1 MRIYL
6 DCCCL
11 QRPLDDQT
19 QPRIKVETEAVL
31 AILASVQAGD
41 VLLLGSEALDYEASR
56 IPNDER
62 RSQVAAILALA
73 NEYVEMTQGVE
84 KLAESLEKEGIFP
97 MDAVHVA
104 LASTAGADFFCTCD
118 GKLLRKKHV
127 LSELECPVVSLLDL
141 AAEVLP

>member
-1 MRIYL
+1 M
-6 DCCCL
+6 
-11 QRPLDDQT
+11 
-19 QPRIKVETEAVL
+19 

-41 VLLLGSEALDYEASR
+41 VSLLGSEALDYEASR

-62 RSQVAAILALA
+62 RSQVAGILALA
-73 NEYVEMTQGVE
+73 NEYVEVTQGVE

-97 MDAVHVA
+97 MDAVHLA
-104 LASTAGADFFCTCD
+104 LASTAVADFFCTCD
-118 GKLLRKKHV
+118 GKLLRKRHV